1 MSVSVPNLTST
12 TNTSNLE
19 NVNPSLLETFT
30 AIAKRAQGL
39 QISNNSTNIART
51 NNNCNQSNIAAS
63 TVTNNS
69 IFPRAPASVS
79 SLVRLALSSNFPA
92 EYFRRMRLVLRTELN
107 GKNKMEAIN
116 SLAVPVIDYSFGII
130 EWTQEELRK
139 LDTKTRKCLT
149 LFKMLHPRADVS
161 RLYLPRRIG
170 GRGLRNIK
178 DAHDIA
184 ILRMGKYINCASE
197 NDKVL
202 TIIQQC
208 LNESNTQKNIVNR
221 AERLE
226 RNLGI
231 ENTHSYSNIK
241 AYKNKIK
248 QTYMKKNEN
257 EWKNEPL
264 HGQFKRQVE
273 EDQSL
278 DEKKTFDWMKTGKI
292 KGVSEAYIT
301 SAQDQALRTKYYDK
315 HILKLNND
323 DKCRL
328 CKTQPETITHVIS
341 GCQQLAKHEY
351 TNRHNRVCIYVHYQ
365 ICKHFKFPVS
375 EKWYQHNP
383 DPVMSNDD
391 VVVLYDQSI
400 QTDRT
405 ILSNRPDIVIKEK
418 KKKECLLIDISI
430 PADSNVNKK
439 ENEKKLKYT
448 DLAIEIQRMWNMKS
462 CKVVPV
468 VIGALGAI
476 SKALK
481 PDLDSIPGS
490 FNIHEIQ
497 TCALLGTTY
506 ILRRFG
512 I

>member
-1 MSVSVPNLTST
+1 
-12 TNTSNLE
+12 
-19 NVNPSLLETFT
+19 
-30 AIAKRAQGL
+30 
-39 QISNNSTNIART
+39 
-51 NNNCNQSNIAAS
+51 
-63 TVTNNS
+63 
-69 IFPRAPASVS
+69 
-79 SLVRLALSSNFPA
+79 
-92 EYFRRMRLVLRTELN
+92 
-107 GKNKMEAIN
+107 
-116 SLAVPVIDYSFGII
+116 
-130 EWTQEELRK
+130 
-139 LDTKTRKCLT
+139 
-149 LFKMLHPRADVS
+149 
-161 RLYLPRRIG
+161 
-170 GRGLRNIK
+170 
-178 DAHDIA
+178 
-184 ILRMGKYINCASE
+184 MGKYINCASE

-226 RNLGI
+226 LLERNLGI

-248 QTYMKKNEN
+248 QTYMKNNEN
-257 EWKNEPL
+257 EWKNKPL
-264 HGQFKRQVE
+264 HGQFKRQV

-292 KGVSEAYIT
+292 KGVSEAYAYIT

-383 DPVMSNDD
+383 DPVTSNDD

-468 VIGALGAI
+468 VIGAI

-481 PDLDSIPGS
+481 SDLDSIPGS